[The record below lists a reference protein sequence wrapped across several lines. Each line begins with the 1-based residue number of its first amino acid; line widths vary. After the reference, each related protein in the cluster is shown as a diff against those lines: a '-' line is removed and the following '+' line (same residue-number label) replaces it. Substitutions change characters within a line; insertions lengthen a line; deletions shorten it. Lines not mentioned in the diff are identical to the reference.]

1 MGEPGHGYVRQV
13 MNVASAAIMQAE
25 SNLDRLDSAAELRL
39 IGKALKRAG
48 RAGEASLL
56 GESLR

>member
-1 MGEPGHGYVRQV
+1 